1 MKFCLLLFIFGSFI
15 SSTFGQL
22 STDIPKE
29 KYHWGIITQDTVY
42 GYAGVVRQGNTLY
55 FSGVTASGDFP
66 TQVNKVYITHE
77 NNLKRFGATF
87 QNVVKETVFTTS
99 IDSIKKYTYIRKSFY
114 HQDYPAA
121 TWIGINELFLP
132 DRNIEVE
139 LIAQLPSVDPKAS
152 MKEVTWPAEWLQG
165 QWLMNTPRG
174 QIMESWSVLSSNN
187 ILGHTYSISNGD
199 TSLIES
205 INLLK
210 ESDGIYYVP
219 IVKDQNQGKATR
231 FKMTSAQ
238 KNTFVFENHTHDF
251 PKRIVYDFKSPD
263 ILHAWVDG
271 GVDMLSKRSD
281 FFYHRIR

>member
-1 MKFCLLLFIFGSFI
+1 MKLYLVVILFFI
-15 SSTFGQL
+15 VQNSHIRGQVA
-22 STDIPKE
+22 DIPKE

-66 TQVNKVYITHE
+66 TQVNNVYITHE

-87 QNVVKETVFTTS
+87 QNVVKENIFTTS
-99 IDSIKKYTYIRKSFY
+99 IDSIKKYAYIRKPFY

-132 DRNIEVE
+132 DRDIEVE
-139 LIAQLPSVDPKAS
+139 LIAQLPNIDPKAS
-152 MKEVTWPAEWLQG
+152 MKEITWPADLLQG

-174 QIMESWSVLSSNN
+174 QIMESWRVLSSNN

-205 INLLK
+205 INVLK

-231 FKMTSAQ
+231 FKMTSADN
-238 KNTFVFENHTHDF
+238 NTFIFENRTHDF

-271 GVDMLSKRSD
+271 GVDTPSKRSD

>member
-1 MKFCLLLFIFGSFI
+1 MKLYLVVILFFI
-15 SSTFGQL
+15 VQNSHINGQVA
-22 STDIPKE
+22 DILKE

-87 QNVVKETVFTTS
+87 QNVVKENIFTTS
-99 IDSIKKYTYIRKSFY
+99 IDSIKKYAYIRKPFY

-132 DRNIEVE
+132 DRDIEVE
-139 LIAQLPSVDPKAS
+139 LIAQLPNIDPKAS
-152 MKEVTWPAEWLQG
+152 MKEITWPADLLQG

-174 QIMESWSVLSSNN
+174 QIMESWRVLSSNN

-205 INLLK
+205 INVLK

-231 FKMTSAQ
+231 FKMTSADN
-238 KNTFVFENHTHDF
+238 NTFIFENRTHDF

-271 GVDMLSKRSD
+271 GVDTPSKRSD

>member
-1 MKFCLLLFIFGSFI
+1 
-15 SSTFGQL
+15 
-22 STDIPKE
+22 
-29 KYHWGIITQDTVY
+29 
-42 GYAGVVRQGNTLY
+42 NTLY

-87 QNVVKETVFTTS
+87 QNVVKENIFTTS
-99 IDSIKKYTYIRKSFY
+99 IDSIKKYAYIRKSFY

-174 QIMESWSVLSSNN
+174 QIMESWRVLSSNN

>member
-1 MKFCLLLFIFGSFI
+1 MKLYLVVILFFI
-15 SSTFGQL
+15 VQNSHINGQVA
-22 STDIPKE
+22 DILKE

-87 QNVVKETVFTTS
+87 QNVVKENIFTTS
-99 IDSIKKYTYIRKSFY
+99 IDSIKKYAYIRKPFY

-132 DRNIEVE
+132 DRDIEVE
-139 LIAQLPSVDPKAS
+139 LIAQLPNIDPKAS
-152 MKEVTWPAEWLQG
+152 MKEITWPADLLQG

-174 QIMESWSVLSSNN
+174 QIMESWRVLSSNI

-231 FKMTSAQ
+231 FKMTSAEN
-238 KNTFVFENHTHDF
+238 NTFIFENRSHDF

-263 ILHAWVDG
+263 ILHAWVGG
-271 GVDMLSKRSD
+271 GVDTPSKRSD